1 MRKSIVSKFLSALLP
16 PMHARRHKA
25 LCAAVDSSLRGQPLA
40 VTALGRGLSD
50 NIDEKHQ
57 IKRMDRVLSNHHFAG
72 TACSDLYRER
82 RADVRCVLAA
92 GDSGGLVGFRRRE
105 TAFPVAR
112 ITHHP
117 GPRTDVIRRGPYAGH
132 QGEAAYTRFIFAP
145 TPRHRG
151 GTATSHPAHRCG
163 FSYPVVQAGVGAG
176 LGLCWTYSQPSS
188 GAR

>member
-1 MRKSIVSKFLSALLP
+1 MHAKSIVSKFLSALLP

-40 VTALGRGLSD
+40 VTALGRGLSG

-57 IKRMDRVLSNHHFAG
+57 IKRMDRVLSNHHLQAP
-72 TACSDLYRER
+72 ACSDLHPERE
-82 RADVRCVLAA
+82 ADVRCVLAA

-132 QGEAAYTRFIFAP
+132 QGVNAEVKFPTLAGTR
-145 TPRHRG
+145 
-151 GTATSHPAHRCG
+151 
-163 FSYPVVQAGVGAG
+163 
-176 LGLCWTYSQPSS
+176 LSS
-188 GAR
+188 GFWPPNGPAEKIGRVSIAVSDDLDRPLA